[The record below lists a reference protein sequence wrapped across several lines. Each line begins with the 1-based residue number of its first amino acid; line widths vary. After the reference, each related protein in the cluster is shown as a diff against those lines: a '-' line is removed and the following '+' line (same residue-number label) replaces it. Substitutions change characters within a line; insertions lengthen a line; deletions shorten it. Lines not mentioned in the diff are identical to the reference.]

1 MQGGF
6 FKTFNMNNKFES
18 ISILTQECINGN
30 RLAQDILFKKYY
42 TPMLHITLG
51 YTKDISLA
59 KDILHESFIKI
70 FIKLPIL
77 SSDKVLGAWIK
88 RVVTNT
94 AIDFSRKNKY
104 RMFDLNYEMENIPE
118 TEEMYVKEDLI
129 HQAIDKLPPKFKQCF
144 KLYAIEEKSHK
155 EISQMLGISV
165 NTSKTNC
172 HRAKLKLQKELKDKI
187 EDLFY

>member
-1 MQGGF
+1 
-6 FKTFNMNNKFES
+6 MNNKFES

-42 TPMLHITLG
+42 TSMLYITLD

-59 KDILHESFIKI
+59 KDILHESFIKV
-70 FIKLPIL
+70 FIKLPVL

-94 AIDFSRKNKY
+94 AIDFLRKNKY
-104 RMFDLNYEMENIPE
+104 RIFDLNYEMESIPE
-118 TEEMYVKEDLI
+118 VENIHIREDLI
-129 HQAIDKLPPKFKQCF
+129 HQAIEKLPPQFKQCF
-144 KLYAIEEKSHK
+144 KLYALEEKTHK
-155 EISQMLGISV
+155 EISQMLGISI

-172 HRAKLKLQKELKDKI
+172 HRARLKLQKELKDKI